1 MLLGQDSQ
9 KLKTLKVPL
18 TIEIIVYNSVA
29 NNGNHY
35 CIITTEKSTI
45 VESPLTR
52 KQKTEEQ
59 KKAKSWNKSFG
70 AWFPGLPFLIRN
82 LQISVS
88 ASPFLRSEK
97 QLFLKFPK
105 TSRGIYVKQFF
116 HGKAES
122 HLEPASEQQLKRLP
136 VTNLEL
142 TKNGVLLISCKYV
155 SLQQN
160 ELECIDFGT
169 KNLRSTQLN

>member
-1 MLLGQDSQ
+1 M
-9 KLKTLKVPL
+9 PL
-18 TIEIIVYNSVA
+18 TIEIIIYNSVA

-59 KKAKSWNKSFG
+59 KKAKSRNKSFD

-82 LQISVS
+82 LQISIS

-116 HGKAES
+116 HGKAET
-122 HLEPASEQQLKRLP
+122 HLEPED
-136 VTNLEL
+136 
-142 TKNGVLLISCKYV
+142 LLRNSNSNVCQSQI
-155 SLQQN
+155 
-160 ELECIDFGT
+160 
-169 KNLRSTQLN
+169 